1 MKNHDLDGLR
11 GSMTALVTPFKDGR
25 IDETAFVSLC
35 ERQIRCGAAALVPCG
50 TTGEA
55 PTLTHEEQSRLI
67 DLAVR
72 TANGRVPVIAGA
84 GSNCTATTKIMVAE
98 AARLGANGA
107 LCIVP
112 YYNRP
117 TQEGLFRHFEEV
129 QATTSLPIILYDVP
143 KRTGTTLELDTIV
156 RLSRLPNIVGLK
168 DASGDLARA
177 ARLRHLVGRD
187 FLRLCGDDALV
198 GPFLNLGAQGCISVV
213 ANVTPALCSALH
225 RAWAVHDTA
234 RFQAISETLDPL
246 NNALFAESNPVPV
259 KWSLAQLGLMRGDL
273 RLPLTPLSEQ
283 HRDTVLRAIQTA
295 LPAEAQTLTGAVA
308 PFSPAVE

>member
-1 MKNHDLDGLR
+1 MKNHALDGLR

-25 IDETAFVSLC
+25 IDETSFVSLC
-35 ERQIRCGAAALVPCG
+35 ERQIRCGTAALVPCG

-72 TANGRVPVIAGA
+72 TASGRVPVIAGA
-84 GSNCTATTKIMVAE
+84 GSNCTATTKTMVAE
-98 AARLGANGA
+98 AARLGADGA

-117 TQEGLFRHFEEV
+117 TQEGLFRHFEEI
-129 QATTSLPIILYDVP
+129 QATSSLPVIVYDVP
-143 KRTGTTLELDTIV
+143 KRTGTALELDTII

-213 ANVTPALCSALH
+213 ANVTPALCNAQHHAWSA
-225 RAWAVHDTA
+225 HDTV
-234 RFQAISETLDPL
+234 RFQKISEILAPL

-259 KWSLAQLGLMRGDL
+259 KWAMARLGLMRGDL
-273 RLPLTPLSEQ
+273 RLPLTPLSERY
-283 HRDTVLRAIQTA
+283 RDTVLRAIQTA
-295 LPAEAQTLTGAVA
+295 LPAEAKTMTGAA
-308 PFSPAVE
+308 PAFSPAAE

>member
-25 IDETAFVSLC
+25 IDETTFVSLC
-35 ERQIRCGAAALVPCG
+35 ERQIRCGTAALVPCG

-67 DLAVR
+67 DLTVR
-72 TANGRVPVIAGA
+72 AADGRVPVIAGA
-84 GSNCTATTKIMVAE
+84 GSNCTATTKAMVAE
-98 AARLGANGA
+98 AARLGADGA

-129 QATTSLPIILYDVP
+129 QAATPLPVILYDVP
-143 KRTGTTLELDTIV
+143 KRTGTALELDTIV

-225 RAWAVHDTA
+225 RAWSAHDTV
-234 RFQAISETLDPL
+234 RFQSISETLAPL

-259 KWSLAQLGLMRGDL
+259 KWALARLGLMRGDL

-295 LPAEAQTLTGAVA
+295 LPAEALTMTGAAA
-308 PFSPAVE
+308 PFSPAAE

>member
-1 MKNHDLDGLR
+1 MKNHALDGLR

-25 IDETAFVSLC
+25 IDETSFVSLC
-35 ERQIRCGAAALVPCG
+35 ERQIRCGTAALVPCG

-72 TANGRVPVIAGA
+72 TASGRVPVIAGA
-84 GSNCTATTKIMVAE
+84 GSNCTATTRTMVAE
-98 AARLGANGA
+98 AARLGADGA

-117 TQEGLFRHFEEV
+117 TQEGLYRHFEEI
-129 QATTSLPIILYDVP
+129 QATSSLPVIVYDVP
-143 KRTGTTLELDTIV
+143 KRTGTALELDTII

-187 FLRLCGDDALV
+187 FLRLCGDDALA

-225 RAWAVHDTA
+225 RAWTAHDTV
-234 RFQAISETLDPL
+234 RFQEISEILDPL

-259 KWSLAQLGLMRGDL
+259 KWALARLGLMRGDL
-273 RLPLTPLSEQ
+273 RLPLTPLSERY
-283 HRDTVLRAIQTA
+283 RDTVLRAIQTA
-295 LPAEAQTLTGAVA
+295 LPAEAQTLTGAVT
-308 PFSPAVE
+308 PFSPAA